1 MKKEKSPI
9 LVVSCILLL
18 LLLIILPPVFR
29 KYIPKEEVTSNNQTQ
44 KQELTI
50 LQCNRIFSTDLYQV
64 TAKVKYVNGS
74 VNTNTLTYKKL
85 EALPESFQE
94 PTAEVAVVFLEEYTY
109 LSNLNQIEKKAEE
122 PNPILVIS
130 SNTIK
135 GNETD
140 DNLKLYFQNDITS
153 QKEFYTKRGYTC
165 NTMEA

>member
-9 LVVSCILLL
+9 LVVSCIFFL

-29 KYIPKEEVTSNNQTQ
+29 KYIPKEEVTSNDQTQ
-44 KQELTI
+44 KQKLTI
-50 LQCNRIFSTDLYQV
+50 LQCSRIFSTDLYQV
-64 TAKVKYVNGS
+64 TAKIKYVNGS

-85 EALPESFQE
+85 DALPEGFQE

-135 GNETD
+135 SNETD
-140 DNLKLYFQNDITS
+140 DNLKLYFQDDITS
-153 QKEFYTKRGYTC
+153 QKDFYTKRGYTC

>member
-9 LVVSCILLL
+9 LVISCILLL

-29 KYIPKEEVTSNNQTQ
+29 KYIPKEKVTSNDQPQ

-64 TAKVKYVNGS
+64 TAKVKYINGS

-94 PTAEVAVVFLEEYTY
+94 PTIEVPVVFFEEYNY
-109 LSNLNQIEKKAEE
+109 LSNLNQIEK
-122 PNPILVIS
+122 
-130 SNTIK
+130 T
-135 GNETD
+135 
-140 DNLKLYFQNDITS
+140 
-153 QKEFYTKRGYTC
+153 
-165 NTMEA
+165 

>member
-1 MKKEKSPI
+1 MKKEKSPV
-9 LVVSCILLL
+9 LVASCILFL
-18 LLLIILPPVFR
+18 LLLIILPPVLR
-29 KYIPKEEVTSNNQTQ
+29 KFIPKEEITSNNQTQ

-64 TAKVKYVNGS
+64 TAKIKYVNGS
-74 VNTNTLTYKKL
+74 INTNILTYKKL
-85 EALPESFQE
+85 EALPEGFQE
-94 PTAEVAVVFLEEYTY
+94 PTTEVAVSFFEEYNY
-109 LSNLNQIEKKAEE
+109 LSNLNQIEKKAAE

-135 GNETD
+135 SNETD

-153 QKEFYTKRGYTC
+153 QKDFYTKRGYTC